1 MINDNK
7 NSYFRVELILPE
19 LSLLNDEIY
28 NKQVLQ
34 IENKMDEI
42 FSRIGTE
49 DDIYLITRKSNAKNL
64 LYLFRTMKRKRVGV
78 IRNLLEKRID
88 EEIKTDCGALRK
100 TNFYRAIEDFKKN
113 PEFLIKCED
122 SQYKGNDI
130 KIFNDRKNWFKW
142 QKDLYNIIF
151 DKNGNFKTAS
161 DREIIFIK
169 CPKGNTG
176 KSTFIKWLFLQH
188 PQDIGFITEG
198 TEAQIKSGVSNQD
211 KKKCY
216 FIDLPRTRTSKFST
230 LGLMNATETVKTG
243 IITKVMFGSGRTMIM
258 ENPWIVMIGKTMPLG
273 GFTPDRWQVFEINDK
288 KELVDITKK
297 ARKLAEDKILIDE
310 HDQKAE
316 IKEIEEKAKLIR
328 SKIAK

>member
-100 TNFYRAIEDFKKN
+100 TNFYKAIEDFKKN

-151 DKNGNFKTAS
+151 DKNGNFKRAS

-169 CPKGNTG
+169 CAKGNTG

-230 LGLMNATETVKTG
+230 LGLMNAIETVKTG
-243 IITKVMFGSGRTMIM
+243 IITIGSGRTIIM
-258 ENPWIVMIGKTMPLG
+258 ENPWIVMMGNTMPLG
-273 GFTPDRWQVFEINDK
+273 GFAPDRWQVFEINDK

-297 ARKLAEDKILIDE
+297 ARQIAEAKILVDE
-310 HDQKAE
+310 YNQEAE
-316 IKEIEEKAKLIR
+316 MKEIMERAKLIKNR
-328 SKIAK
+328 VAK

>member
-1 MINDNK
+1 MISDNK
-7 NSYFRVELILPE
+7 NSYFRVELVLPE

-34 IENKMDEI
+34 LENKMDEI
-42 FSRIGTE
+42 FSKIKTE
-49 DDIYLITRKSNAKNL
+49 DDIYLITRKNNSKVI
-64 LYLFRTMKRKRVGV
+64 LYLFSTMKRKRIGV
-78 IRNLLEKRID
+78 IRNLLEKHID
-88 EEIKTDCGALRK
+88 KEIGRDCGPLTK
-100 TNFYRAIEDFKKN
+100 SNFYKAIEGLKRN

-122 SQYKGNDI
+122 SQYKGDDI
-130 KIFNDRKNWFKW
+130 KIFNDRKNWFEW
-142 QKDLYNIIF
+142 QKTLYNIIF
-151 DKNGNFKTAS
+151 DKNENFKRAS

-176 KSTFIKWLFLQH
+176 KSTFIKWLFLKH

-198 TEAQIKSGVSNQD
+198 SEAQIKSGVSNQD

-216 FIDLPRTRTSKFST
+216 FIDLPRTRTSKSST

-258 ENPWIVMIGKTMPLG
+258 ENPWIIMIGNTMPLG

-288 KELVDITKK
+288 KQLIDITRQ

-316 IKEIEEKAKLIR
+316 IREIKEKARLIR